1 MSVESTASPTART
14 WRFGTGTV
22 VVIGIAAAIMYGMA
36 VVLFC
41 LPLIVGRSDPVTDG
55 MVRATGLIIA
65 GFAVFMTFGAVAMA
79 RTRVS
84 VSATDLEATV
94 PSGHNWLL
102 VPRFRTIVLPLARI
116 RSVERRQ
123 EAFRSFGMTVL
134 RDSLS
139 VVTGD
144 GERFGIF
151 SNTSGPAS
159 QLPLDEI
166 ADAIAAGAG
175 TTVTDAGTVWT
186 KTSGLYGAA
195 SSSWTEPRL
204 DDTRAVKVHHRA
216 TVTAQVAMM
225 LILFVVVL
233 RACA

>member
-1 MSVESTASPTART
+1 MSAQSTTSATIRT
-14 WRFGTGTV
+14 WGFGTGTV
-22 VVIGIAAAIMYGMA
+22 VVIGIAAAIMLGLA
-36 VVLFC
+36 VLLFC
-41 LPLIVGRSDPVTDG
+41 LPLIVGRTDSLSDA
-55 MVRATGLIIA
+55 MVRLTGLIIT
-65 GFAVFMTFGAVAMA
+65 GFAVFMIFGVVAMA

-84 VSATDLEATV
+84 VSATTLEATV
-94 PSGHNWLL
+94 PSGHNLLL
-102 VPRFRTIVLPLARI
+102 VPSFRTIVLPLARI

-144 GERFGIF
+144 GQRYGIF

-166 ADAIAAGAG
+166 AGAIAAGAG

-186 KTSGLYGAA
+186 KASGLYGAA

-204 DDTRAVKVHHRA
+204 DDVRAVKLHRRA